1 MLMTNGNKNH
11 EDEVRIILRVICR
24 DNACIVRVTSHIKN
38 MKKYERQI
46 ALPEVGEQGQRKIQN
61 ASILIVGV
69 GGLGSPV
76 ALYLAAAGVGTL
88 HLVDADVISLSNL
101 GRQILYN
108 TTHTGKSKVEIAKQV
123 LQDLNPDVQVIPHN
137 VFLVEENALSLVEKA
152 DAVVDCCDNFATR
165 YLLHEVCKQA
175 GKPLVFG
182 AIEGFEGL
190 LTVFTAESPLTLKDL
205 FGGTTRTPSK
215 AVMGVTPGV
224 LGSLQA
230 NEVLKIIGNY
240 GEILSNKLLTVNLLT
255 NQFNLIDL

>member
-1 MLMTNGNKNH
+1 
-11 EDEVRIILRVICR
+11 
-24 DNACIVRVTSHIKN
+24 

-46 ALPEVGEQGQRKIQN
+46 ALPEIGEQGQRKIQN
-61 ASILIVGV
+61 ANVLIVGM

-88 HLVDADVISLSNL
+88 HLVDADVVSLSNL

-108 TTHTGKSKVEIAKQV
+108 TTHLGKSKVEIAKQV
-123 LQDLNPDVQVIPHN
+123 LQDINPDVQIVPHHE
-137 VFLVEENALSLVEKA
+137 FLVEENALSLVEKA
-152 DAVVDCCDNFATR
+152 DVVVDCSDNFATR
-165 YLLHEVCKQA
+165 YLLYDVCKQA

-182 AIEGFEGL
+182 AIEGWEGI
-190 LTVFTAESPLTLKDL
+190 LTVFTSESPFTLKDL

-215 AVMGVTPGV
+215 AVIGVTPAV

-230 NEVLKIIGNY
+230 NEALKIIGNY
-240 GEILSNKLLTVNLLT
+240 GEPLSSKLLSVNLLT

>member
-1 MLMTNGNKNH
+1 MQ
-11 EDEVRIILRVICR
+11 
-24 DNACIVRVTSHIKN
+24 
-38 MKKYERQI
+38 KYERQI
-46 ALPEVGEQGQRKIQN
+46 ALPEIGEQGQRKIQN
-61 ASILIVGV
+61 AKVLIVGV

-88 HLVDADVISLSNL
+88 HLVDADVVSLSNL

-108 TTHTGKSKVEIAKQV
+108 TTHIGKSKVEIAQKV
-123 LQDLNPDVQVIPHN
+123 LQDLNPDVQVHAHN
-137 VFLVEENALSLVEKA
+137 VALCSENALSLVEKA
-152 DAVVDCCDNFATR
+152 DVVVDCTDNFTTR
-165 YLLHEVCKQA
+165 YLLHETCKQA

-190 LTVFTAESPLTLKDL
+190 LTVFTTESHFTLQDL

-215 AVMGVTPGV
+215 AVMGVTPAV

-230 NEVLKIIGNY
+230 SEVLKITGNY
-240 GEILSNKLLTVNLLT
+240 GEPLSNKLLSINLLT

>member
-1 MLMTNGNKNH
+1 
-11 EDEVRIILRVICR
+11 
-24 DNACIVRVTSHIKN
+24 

-46 ALPEVGEQGQRKIQN
+46 GLPEIGEQGQRKIQN
-61 ASILIVGV
+61 ANVLIVGV

-88 HLVDADVISLSNL
+88 HLVDADVVSLSNL

-108 TTHTGKSKVEIAKQV
+108 TTHIGKSKVEIARQV
-123 LQDLNPDVQVIPHN
+123 LKDLNPDVQVVPHHE
-137 VFLVEENALSLVEKA
+137 FLDEENALSLVEKA
-152 DAVVDCCDNFATR
+152 DVVVDCTDNFTTR
-165 YLLHEVCKQA
+165 YLLHEVCKQT

-182 AIEGFEGL
+182 AIEGWEGI
-190 LTVFTAESPLTLKDL
+190 LTVFTSESPFTLKEL
-205 FGGTTRTPSK
+205 FGDTTRTPSK
-215 AVMGVTPGV
+215 AVIGVTPAV

-230 NEVLKIIGNY
+230 NEALKIIGNY

>member
-1 MLMTNGNKNH
+1 
-11 EDEVRIILRVICR
+11 
-24 DNACIVRVTSHIKN
+24 

-46 ALPEVGEQGQRKIQN
+46 GLPEIGEQGQRKIQN
-61 ASILIVGV
+61 AKVLIVGV

-76 ALYLAAAGVGTL
+76 VLYLAAAGVGTL
-88 HLVDADVISLSNL
+88 HLVDADVVNQSNL

-108 TTHTGKSKVEIAKQV
+108 TTHIGKSKVAVAKQV
-123 LQDLNPDVQVIPHN
+123 LQELNPDVQVVPHRM
-137 VFLVEENALSLVEKA
+137 LLEKENARSLVEKA
-152 DAVVDCCDNFATR
+152 DVVVDCTDNFTTR
-165 YLLHEVCKQA
+165 YILHDTCKQA
-175 GKPLVFG
+175 GIPLVFG

-215 AVMGVTPGV
+215 AVMGVTPAV

-240 GEILSNKLLTVNLLT
+240 GEPLYTKLLSVNLLT